1 VKVFDGTK
9 LIGTTTAG
17 SNGHWSLDTPELT
30 DGNHSLTATD
40 TNTAGTSVASKAF
53 SITIDTHQPDVP
65 TMGVYS
71 PGGAPVGSTTPLHDV
86 ILKGTAEAN
95 SKIEVF
101 DGEKLIGTVTT
112 SKSGTWSFDTGHLA
126 NGDHIFTSTATDAA
140 GSTSRAAET
149 EITVTQSTSVGFTS
163 LSENSGHVATI
174 EGVADANSK
183 VTLFDGSTSLG
194 TVKVADDGRWSFTTG
209 SLSSNTHVFTA
220 AEVDNTGQT
229 IATSSGKAI
238 LGSTHGHSTLTS
250 TADDLLDGNGQSN
263 TFVFAANFG
272 NDVIQD
278 FGASGTGHDT
288 IQFSKS
294 EFTNFASVLSHASQ
308 EGQNVV
314 ISAGNDTLTLK
325 DTKLSALNSHDF
337 HFV

>member
-1 VKVFDGTK
+1 
-9 LIGTTTAG
+9 
-17 SNGHWSLDTPELT
+17 
-30 DGNHSLTATD
+30 
-40 TNTAGTSVASKAF
+40 
-53 SITIDTHQPDVP
+53 
-65 TMGVYS
+65 MGVYS
-71 PGGAPVGSTTPLHDV
+71 PEGAPVGSTTPLHDV

-101 DGEKLIGTVTT
+101 DSEKLIGTVTT

-149 EITVTQSTSVGFTS
+149 EIMVTQSTSVGFTS

-174 EGVADANSK
+174 KGVADANSK

-229 IATSSGKAI
+229 IATSSGEAI
-238 LGSTHGHSTLTS
+238 LGSTNGHSTLTS
-250 TADDLLDGNGQSN
+250 TADDLLVGNGQSN

-278 FGASGTGHDT
+278 FGASGKGHDT

-294 EFTNFASVLSHASQ
+294 EFANFASVLSHASQ